1 MKIATWNV
9 NSLRVRLGQVC
20 DWLASHQPD
29 VLCLQETKLI
39 DADFPAEDIR
49 QAGYHAAYI
58 GQKTYNGVA
67 ILSRAPAKEVATS
80 FPGVDD
86 TQKRTI
92 AAIYGKLRILN
103 IYVPN
108 GQEVGSEKYAYKLAW
123 LQRLGDYVRQ
133 QLKRY
138 PRLALLGDF
147 NIAPEE
153 RDVHDPALWEGSVL
167 FSDKERAAFR
177 DLLGLGMVDVFRKFE
192 QSEKSYTWW
201 DYRAGAFR
209 RNMGLRIDHILC
221 STALAETCTACTID
235 TAPRRLER
243 PSDHVP
249 VVAQFKGRP

>member
-92 AAIYGKLRILN
+92 AASYGKLRIVN

-177 DLLGLGMVDVFRKFE
+177 DLLGLG
-192 QSEKSYTWW
+192 
-201 DYRAGAFR
+201 
-209 RNMGLRIDHILC
+209 
-221 STALAETCTACTID
+221 
-235 TAPRRLER
+235 
-243 PSDHVP
+243 
-249 VVAQFKGRP
+249 